1 MGRGVWAQVPESFH
15 AMGEQGNI
23 TPLLSVQASP
33 CNRRSLNPP
42 EDKITRNRM
51 MHATE
56 DEVCE
61 WFPGGRGV
69 TEKPASW

>member
-1 MGRGVWAQVPESFH
+1 MGRRVWAQVPESFH
-15 AMGEQGNI
+15 AKGEQGNI

-56 DEVCE
+56 MKSVSGFQVGEV
-61 WFPGGRGV
+61 
-69 TEKPASW
+69 